1 MTSLAEPG
9 IVIGGDRLRLGPVKI
24 VRQVRL
30 DGVRHDLQQPE
41 LADRTIAEIG
51 AVWGN
56 HDSAWLSRAFKA
68 EHEVTPT
75 DLRRER

>member
-1 MTSLAEPG
+1 M
-9 IVIGGDRLRLGPVKI
+9 GPVKI